1 MQLMVELH
9 NNYCDLLQLQIG
21 EGALAMESSI
31 YIRALKSCYH
41 LQTST

>member
-31 YIRALKSCYH
+31 YIRVLKSCYH
-41 LQTST
+41 LQT